1 MKPSHKTRNIII
13 GAVVA
18 IFAFGTCIGVLGS
31 SPSSSSQSPTKS
43 SPVAVASPVASP
55 VAKFDV
61 KAYLISSLNAD
72 IPTSEKNLYVQP
84 LDIAI
89 SDHVLVV
96 NTVLV
101 PGTPGDYGM
110 MQADQICNF
119 VALEAKSD
127 DNGKSLGIVA
137 VILIAYGSKVAS
149 CSVPS

>member
-1 MKPSHKTRNIII
+1 
-13 GAVVA
+13 
-18 IFAFGTCIGVLGS
+18 
-31 SPSSSSQSPTKS
+31 
-43 SPVAVASPVASP
+43 
-55 VAKFDV
+55 
-61 KAYLISSLNAD
+61 LISSLNAD